1 MNFLDKP
8 VPSAKVLAIGDVMD
22 AIEEGEPR
30 VKVRE
35 VDFLEDSMMG
45 RLVPVAE
52 VEIIDG

>member
-1 MNFLDKP
+1 M
-8 VPSAKVLAIGDVMD
+8 LAIGDVMD

-35 VDFLEDSMMG
+35 VDFLENAMMG
-45 RLVPVAE
+45 RLVPVVE